1 MKQVLERVQKRTVDV
16 GEIVQNSLKQ
26 REDELAR
33 REAEITRQERDLF
46 EEELLEVQLIEKR
59 IKDEERKL
67 QQKKDLL
74 LKLKQHQNEEI
85 NSLREQRQSVI
96 NTFALEEQKQ
106 KAKDREAKENLMLSR
121 KKLESE
127 NERRGATNRLIEVEI
142 NTKESEI
149 DNARDIAQQE
159 KNSLEVDIRESY
171 IREIQSKSIDIEN
184 RKKAIVDSQNEMRR
198 QQRLLEKKKEL
209 IATDHE

>member
-96 NTFALEEQKQ
+96 NTFALE
-106 KAKDREAKENLMLSR
+106 
-121 KKLESE
+121 
-127 NERRGATNRLIEVEI
+127 
-142 NTKESEI
+142 
-149 DNARDIAQQE
+149 
-159 KNSLEVDIRESY
+159 
-171 IREIQSKSIDIEN
+171 
-184 RKKAIVDSQNEMRR
+184 
-198 QQRLLEKKKEL
+198 
-209 IATDHE
+209 

>member
-1 MKQVLERVQKRTVDV
+1 
-16 GEIVQNSLKQ
+16 
-26 REDELAR
+26 
-33 REAEITRQERDLF
+33 
-46 EEELLEVQLIEKR
+46 
-59 IKDEERKL
+59 
-67 QQKKDLL
+67 
-74 LKLKQHQNEEI
+74 
-85 NSLREQRQSVI
+85 
-96 NTFALEEQKQ
+96 
-106 KAKDREAKENLMLSR
+106 MLSR

-198 QQRLLEKKKEL
+198 
-209 IATDHE
+209 

>member
-1 MKQVLERVQKRTVDV
+1 
-16 GEIVQNSLKQ
+16 
-26 REDELAR
+26 
-33 REAEITRQERDLF
+33 
-46 EEELLEVQLIEKR
+46 
-59 IKDEERKL
+59 
-67 QQKKDLL
+67 
-74 LKLKQHQNEEI
+74 
-85 NSLREQRQSVI
+85 
-96 NTFALEEQKQ
+96 
-106 KAKDREAKENLMLSR
+106 MLSR